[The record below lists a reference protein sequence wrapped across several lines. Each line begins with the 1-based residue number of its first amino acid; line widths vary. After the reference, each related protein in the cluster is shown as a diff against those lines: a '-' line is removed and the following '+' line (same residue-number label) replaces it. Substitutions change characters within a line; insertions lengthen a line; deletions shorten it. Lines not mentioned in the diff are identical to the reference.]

1 MRLYRFLRRKFALV
15 VPTSLLG
22 QLALYLLAVNLV
34 LVVLHGIWVLA
45 KPGPEA
51 GGDLPEWITF
61 FNVLLVG
68 MYSILL
74 VRWMRGVL
82 LWRLRNRLI
91 VTYFFV
97 GVVPAVLLVAMALIS
112 FYIFA
117 GQFATFLVTS
127 DLQAE
132 VKALQSANASRAS
145 ALAGSLRRGR
155 GTSASVTE
163 TRELETSLPVSSKTQ
178 VVAWYRGRPFL
189 LQGEPGAQPLAV
201 PGWLKEN
208 FSGVALDESGLY
220 LRATTSERVGNE
232 TMTVITSMPLDKEVV
247 DRIAAGLGR
256 TTFYITGGDFNVGAD
271 FEPTEAG
278 ERPMVQ
284 LEGQREG
291 TEQRGVRVRRQSS
304 QPAPARSSL
313 SVEGGRLPPRTRW
326 LDRPVTF
333 GALFLFADWK
343 TGEETAS
350 LFAVRTRPSALYA
363 RLFGT
368 FGAWAG
374 AWAVALAALAVFLA
388 IIALVAVAVAIG
400 LTRTVTG
407 SVHALYQAT
416 QHINRG
422 DLSYRIAVR
431 QKDQLAELESS
442 FNSMSTSLQRLLVE
456 EKEKNRLQSE
466 LAIAQEVQNQ
476 LFPREFPAQEGLEVH
491 GICRPARIVSGDY
504 YDFLVSGS
512 DRLGIALG
520 DISGKGI
527 SAALLMATLHSA
539 VRAFQISGVPERV
552 AATTGPGA
560 ERHEMSASGASLA
573 VASAN
578 GAVSPGYLL
587 EILNHHLYR
596 STTPEKYATLFL
608 GSYDGRARKLQY
620 SNAGHLPPIV
630 LRANG
635 EVERLREGGTVLGMF
650 DELTFEEGSVEL
662 RPGDIFLAFSDG
674 ITEPENEFGEFGE
687 TRLIELVQENRHLP
701 LPQITDAV
709 VGAVNDWIA
718 GTEQPDDITLV
729 LARGKSSG

>member
-1 MRLYRFLRRKFALV
+1 MRLYRYLRRKLSQMA
-15 VPTSLLG
+15 PRSLLG
-22 QLALYLLAVNLV
+22 QLALYLLAVDLV
-34 LVVLHGIWVLA
+34 LAVLRGLWVLV
-45 KPGPEA
+45 KPGPGA
-51 GGDLPEWITF
+51 GGNLSGWITF
-61 FNVLLVG
+61 FNVLLVVLYG
-68 MYSILL
+68 LL
-74 VRWMRGVL
+74 LMGWIRRVL

-132 VKALQSANASRAS
+132 LKALQSANATRAS
-145 ALAGSLRRGR
+145 ELAGSLRRGR

-163 TRELETSLPVSSKTQ
+163 SRELETNLPVSSKTQ
-178 VVAWYRGRPFL
+178 VVAWYRSRPFL
-189 LQGEPGAQPLAV
+189 LQGEPGAQPLAL
-201 PGWLKEN
+201 PSWLKEN
-208 FSGVALDESGLY
+208 FSGVVFDQEKLY
-220 LRATTSERVGNE
+220 MRTVTTVAVGNE
-232 TMTVITSMPLDKEVV
+232 PVTVISSSPLDKELVE
-247 DRIAAGLGR
+247 RIASGLGR
-256 TTFYITGGDFNVGAD
+256 TTFYITRGDFSVGSD
-271 FEPTEAG
+271 FQPTEGG
-278 ERPMVQ
+278 ERPLVELQ
-284 LEGQREG
+284 TRQEG
-291 TEQRGVRVRRQSS
+291 TEARGLRVRRREEQ
-304 QPAPARSSL
+304 APARAGL
-313 SVEGGRLPPRTRW
+313 SVEGGRLPPPTQW
-326 LDRPVTF
+326 LDRPVSF
-333 GALFLFADWK
+333 GAIFVYADWK
-343 TGEETAS
+343 TGEDTAS

-388 IIALVAVAVAIG
+388 VIALLAVFVAIG

-407 SVHALYQAT
+407 SVAALYEAT

-442 FNSMSTSLQRLLVE
+442 FNSMSTSLQQLLVE
-456 EKEKNRLQSE
+456 QKEGVRLQNE

-491 GICRPARIVSGDY
+491 GVCRPARIVSGDY
-504 YDFLVSGS
+504 YDFLVSGA

-539 VRAFQISGVPERV
+539 VRAFHIRGAPEE
-552 AATTGPGA
+552 AAVQAGHGS
-560 ERHEMSASGASLA
+560 ERRDMSVSGASLA

-578 GAVSPGYLL
+578 GALSPGYLL
-587 EILNHHLYR
+587 EALNHHLYR

-608 GSYDGRARKLQY
+608 GFYDGRARRLHY

-630 LRANG
+630 LRSNG
-635 EVERLREGGTVLGMF
+635 EIERLTEGGTVLGMF
-650 DELTFEEGSVEL
+650 DDLTFEEGTADL
-662 RPGDIFLAFSDG
+662 RPGDILLAFSDG

-687 TRLIELVQENRHLP
+687 MRLIELVLENRHLP
-701 LPQITDAV
+701 LPQITEAV
-709 VGAVNDWIA
+709 VGAVNDWIGGA
-718 GTEQPDDITLV
+718 EQPDDITV
-729 LARGKSSG
+729 VVARAR

>member
-1 MRLYRFLRRKFALV
+1 MRLYRFLRRKLGQAA
-15 VPTSLLG
+15 PTSLLG
-22 QLALYLLAVNLV
+22 QLALYLLAVDLA
-34 LVVLHGIWVLA
+34 LMVVRGVWLLA
-45 KPGPEA
+45 KPGPGA
-51 GGDLPEWITF
+51 GGNLSDWITF
-61 FNVLLVG
+61 FNVVLAGMYGLLLVG
-68 MYSILL
+68 W
-74 VRWMRGVL
+74 VRRVL

-91 VTYFFV
+91 VTYFLV
-97 GVVPAVLLVAMALIS
+97 GVVPAVLLVAMALVS

-163 TRELETSLPVSSKTQ
+163 SRELEIGLPVSSKTQ
-178 VVAWYRGRPFL
+178 VVAWYRGRPFV
-189 LQGEPGAQPLAV
+189 LQGEPGTQALAA
-201 PGWLKEN
+201 PAWLKDN
-208 FSGVALDESGLY
+208 FSGVALDEGGLY
-220 LRATTSERVGNE
+220 LRAATSVNVGSER
-232 TMTVITSMPLDKEVV
+232 MTVLSSTPLDREVV
-247 DRIAAGLGR
+247 ERVAAGLGR
-256 TTFYITGGDFNVGAD
+256 TTFYVTSGEFSVGSD
-271 FEPTEAG
+271 FEPAQEG
-278 ERPMVQ
+278 ERPLVQ
-284 LEGQREG
+284 LENRPEG
-291 TEQRGVRVRRQSS
+291 TERPGLRVRRRTS
-304 QPAPARSSL
+304 QPAPGQSSL
-313 SVEGGRLPPRTRW
+313 NVEGGRLPPATRW

-333 GALFLFADWK
+333 GAIFMYADWK
-343 TGEETAS
+343 TGEEAAS
-350 LFAVRTRPSALYA
+350 LFTVRTRPSALYA

-374 AWAVALAALAVFLA
+374 AWAAVLVALAVFLA

-400 LTRTVTG
+400 LTRTVTR
-407 SVHALYQAT
+407 SVHSLYEAT

-442 FNSMSTSLQRLLVE
+442 FNSMSASLQRLLVE

-476 LFPREFPAQEGLEVH
+476 LFPREFPSTPGLEVH
-491 GICRPARIVSGDY
+491 GVCQPARIVSGDY
-504 YDFLVSGS
+504 YDFLVAGD

-539 VRAFQISGVPERV
+539 VRAFQIGSVMERAGV
-552 AATTGPGA
+552 AAVHGRGA
-560 ERHEMSASGASLA
+560 GGSLA
-573 VASAN
+573 VASVN
-578 GAVSPGYLL
+578 GAMSPAHLL
-587 EILNHHLYR
+587 KVLNHHLYR

-608 GSYDGRARKLQY
+608 SFYDGASRTLHY

-635 EVERLREGGTVLGMF
+635 ELERLCEGGTVLGMF
-650 DELTFEEGSVEL
+650 DDLSFEEARCEL

-687 TRLIELVQENRHLP
+687 ARLIDLVLENRHLP
-701 LPQITDAV
+701 LPQITEAV
-709 VGAVNDWIA
+709 VGAVRDWI
-718 GTEQPDDITLV
+718 GGVEQPDDITLV
-729 LARGKSSG
+729 LARGKGSG